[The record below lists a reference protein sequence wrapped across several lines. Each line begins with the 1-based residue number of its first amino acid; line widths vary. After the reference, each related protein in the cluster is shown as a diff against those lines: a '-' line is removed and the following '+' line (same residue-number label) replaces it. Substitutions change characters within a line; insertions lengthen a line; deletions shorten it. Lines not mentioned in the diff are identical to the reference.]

1 MGPIDKRFVSYSGQ
15 NGGPEPSL
23 SLVQST
29 KKQGS
34 QNEYVPMVFRQ
45 SDYRSEYSASLYPTI
60 RKQIYGNSPYR
71 WGMENYIAPA
81 FLEGSGFLTITS
93 LHSPEATF
101 DVVISSDNA
110 LVQLPQ
116 FYYEGY
122 EMALSGDS
130 SYQVKG
136 IYVDGLVSFNLK
148 KGTYQASLKWVGLTS
163 YRVGVPL
170 FFVGLAGCVALYVV
184 PTVWNY
190 RHKKEEK
197 EGEKAP

>member
-15 NGGPEPSL
+15 NVGPEPSI

-71 WGMENYIAPA
+71 WGMENYLTPA
-81 FLEGSGFLTITS
+81 FLEGSGSLTITS

-101 DVVISSDNA
+101 DVVISSDTA

-122 EMALSGDS
+122 EMVLSGDS

-148 KGTYQASLKWVGLTS
+148 KGAYQASLKWVGLTS

-170 FFVGLAGCVALYVV
+170 FFVGLVGCVALYVI
-184 PTVWNY
+184 PTAWNY
-190 RHKKEEK
+190 RHKK
-197 EGEKAP
+197 

>member
-1 MGPIDKRFVSYSGQ
+1 
-15 NGGPEPSL
+15 
-23 SLVQST
+23 
-29 KKQGS
+29 
-34 QNEYVPMVFRQ
+34 
-45 SDYRSEYSASLYPTI
+45 
-60 RKQIYGNSPYR
+60 
-71 WGMENYIAPA
+71 MENYLAPA
-81 FLEGSGFLTITS
+81 FLEGSGSLTITS

-101 DVVISSDNA
+101 DVVISSDTA

-122 EMALSGDS
+122 EMVLSGDS

-148 KGTYQASLKWVGLTS
+148 KGAYQASLKWVGLTS

-170 FFVGLAGCVALYVV
+170 FFVGLVGCVALYVV
-184 PTVWNY
+184 PTAWNY

-197 EGEKAP
+197 EGEKAA